1 VLLFTAAVTALAGLL
16 AGLAPA
22 LGAARLDIHGVLR
35 EGQGTLAA
43 GRGRARLQGALVAA
57 QFALALVVADGAGL
71 MVRSYLNA
79 AGMPAGVDA
88 ERTLTAGI
96 TLEGTA
102 YRGKPAAQAAFW
114 QRLLDEVRTIP
125 GVEAAGATTKLPLE
139 GGNNGSYL
147 VEDEQYDP
155 KANRPVI
162 ERSWVT
168 PEYFEAAGVPVL
180 AGRLFETGS
189 ATEARAEIVVNRAFV
204 RQYFPDGNA
213 LGKRIY
219 PNSAARD
226 WVGVI
231 VGVAEDVRQWT
242 LELPAVPEVYQPFES
257 TGRANRFLI
266 VRAGVPPM
274 ALERAVREAVS
285 RVDREQPVADIR
297 AMEAVVDG
305 STAKRRFS
313 ARLTAVFAMLGLL
326 LAAAGVYGVISCWVE
341 QRRREVGI
349 RMALGASR
357 GRILGMV
364 ARRGAMFAGAGIGL
378 GTAGALALTRIVK
391 SLLYGVSPGDPA
403 SLAGAAALLAGVV
416 LAGCA
421 LPALRAA
428 SIDPVRTLRAE

>member
-1 VLLFTAAVTALAGLL
+1 
-16 AGLAPA
+16 
-22 LGAARLDIHGVLR
+22 
-35 EGQGTLAA
+35 
-43 GRGRARLQGALVAA
+43 
-57 QFALALVVADGAGL
+57 
-71 MVRSYLNA
+71 
-79 AGMPAGVDA
+79 
-88 ERTLTAGI
+88 
-96 TLEGTA
+96 
-102 YRGKPAAQAAFW
+102 
-114 QRLLDEVRTIP
+114 
-125 GVEAAGATTKLPLE
+125 
-139 GGNNGSYL
+139 
-147 VEDEQYDP
+147 
-155 KANRPVI
+155 
-162 ERSWVT
+162 
-168 PEYFEAAGVPVL
+168 
-180 AGRLFETGS
+180 
-189 ATEARAEIVVNRAFV
+189 VVNRAFV